1 LVNIKAANAMKKMW
15 LVYNLEQT
23 GIQASLTSFD
33 ILRNIL
39 IKFIDRS
46 CFTYD
51 ERFAG
56 RCKTGAKI
64 FNSFNSL

>member
-1 LVNIKAANAMKKMW
+1 MAIW
-15 LVYNLEQT
+15 LKYNLEQS
-23 GIQASLTSFD
+23 GLKALLTSFD

-39 IKFIDRS
+39 IKFIDLS
-46 CFTYD
+46 CFTSE

-64 FNSFNSL
+64 FNSSG